1 MSFRTLFSLAVVLTV
16 LLTWTAGLFAPSALA
31 QSGREGD
38 LVDGVAA
45 VVNDDVI
52 TFSQVREVVAA
63 RERMLRSMYRGQELI
78 EKIQEA
84 RKSALNDLIDRQLIL
99 QEFKS
104 MGMQI
109 PDRILDQRVNELV
122 IKEFGGDRQA
132 FLRTLQAQG
141 FTLTKFREMER
152 NKIIVSAM
160 RQRNVPRNILISPK
174 KIEDYY
180 HSNRE
185 KYSTPEQVKLRLIK
199 IAKDSGEEGSTPET
213 QRAIAEEIRT
223 KLATG
228 SDFERM
234 AQMYSD
240 DPTRD
245 EGGDWGWIDRNTLTG
260 ALTSEIFKL
269 KAGEISPVI
278 ELGDFYYILKVE
290 ARKNSTTRPL
300 SEVRSEI
307 EQTLLDE
314 ARTAQQQQW
323 IDRLR
328 KKAFIKTF

>member
-1 MSFRTLFSLAVVLTV
+1 MTMPFRHIKTLAASIVLAFQVVAV
-16 LLTWTAGLFAPSALA
+16 PQALVA
-31 QSGREGD
+31 QDNAEGQ

-45 VVNDDVI
+45 VVNNEVI
-52 TFSQVREVVAA
+52 TFSQVREVVGA
-63 RERMLRSMYRGQELI
+63 RERMLRSMYQGKELI

-84 RKSALNDLIDRQLIL
+84 RKSALDDLIDRQLIL

-104 MGMQI
+104 MEMQI
-109 PDRILDQRVNELV
+109 PDRVIDQRINQLIAE
-122 IKEFGGDRQA
+122 EFGGDRQA

-141 FTLTKFREMER
+141 FTLTKFRELER
-152 NKIIVSAM
+152 DKIIVSAM
-160 RQRNVPRNILISPK
+160 RQRNVPRNILISPQ
-174 KIEDYY
+174 KIEEYY
-180 HSNRE
+180 RANRE

-199 IAKDSGEEGSTPET
+199 IAKETGEEGSSPES

-223 KLATG
+223 KLASG
-228 SDFERM
+228 ADFERM

-260 ALTSEIFKL
+260 ALTKEIFKL
-269 KAGEISPVI
+269 KTGEISPVI

-300 SEVRSEI
+300 EEVRSEI

-314 ARTAQQQQW
+314 ARTAQQRQW
-323 IDRLR
+323 LDRLR

>member
-1 MSFRTLFSLAVVLTV
+1 MTMPFRHIKTLAASIVLAFQVVAV
-16 LLTWTAGLFAPSALA
+16 PPALVA
-31 QSGREGD
+31 QDNAEGE

-45 VVNDDVI
+45 VVNNEVI
-52 TFSQVREVVAA
+52 TFSQVREVVGA
-63 RERMLRSMYRGQELI
+63 RERMLRSMYQGKELI

-84 RKSALNDLIDRQLIL
+84 RKSALDDLIDRQLIL

-104 MGMQI
+104 MEMQI
-109 PDRILDQRVNELV
+109 PDRVIDQRINQLIAE
-122 IKEFGGDRQA
+122 EFGGDRQA

-141 FTLTKFREMER
+141 FTLTKFRELER
-152 NKIIVSAM
+152 DKIIVSAM
-160 RQRNVPRNILISPK
+160 RQRNVPRNILISPQ
-174 KIEDYY
+174 KIEEYY
-180 HSNRE
+180 RANRE

-199 IAKDSGEEGSTPET
+199 IAKETGEEGSSPES

-223 KLATG
+223 KLASG
-228 SDFERM
+228 ADFERM

-260 ALTSEIFKL
+260 ALTKEIFKL
-269 KAGEISPVI
+269 KTGEISPVI

-300 SEVRSEI
+300 EEVRSEI

-314 ARTAQQQQW
+314 ARTAQQRQW
-323 IDRLR
+323 LDRLR